1 MKKEWNDSEFDAA
14 FRKKVIDADLRFE
27 EAAWDKMEQKLQR
40 RDRVVFFRKAGAVC
54 LLLLIGFAGY
64 LMLNTHP
71 AKDAGRKLVKSRSA
85 TPAVVAVPETNTK
98 VNESTSADQS
108 GLVPALV
115 YSKGSPDKTVPPQ
128 VHVLVGKAAADSA
141 GKDSV
146 VQPEPQQVLVQLQAV
161 RPEKKSN
168 QADSG
173 IIASTGTGVLPA
185 AVASVVKKRKASRNK
200 ALPMRLSL
208 SIGPEFNSAAALIGG
223 KKGFSA
229 GLGFSLGIAKRVTL
243 QTGLK
248 YSMKDYAADNYAY
261 QFRNPRIKDLV
272 TKVDASCAVLEVPL
286 QASYTF
292 LDDASKSIDV
302 NVGVSSYFM
311 LKEDYTYRY
320 TEGSGI
326 SDRYQEYNNRNQHY
340 FGVADL
346 SATYYIKLKKERLQL
361 GLEPYVKIPL
371 TGVGEGKVNLKSSGL
386 SLKLRY
392 DLGKKNN

>member
-1 MKKEWNDSEFDAA
+1 MKKELNDSEFDAA
-14 FRKKVIDADLRFE
+14 FRKKVFDADLQFE
-27 EAAWDKMEQKLQR
+27 EAAWNKMEQKLRR
-40 RDRVVFFRKAGAVC
+40 RDRVVFFRKAGAIC

-64 LMLNTHP
+64 LVMNSNP
-71 AKDAGRKLVKSRSA
+71 AKDGGGKMVSSG
-85 TPAVVAVPETNTK
+85 PARTGAVAVPEAGIK
-98 VNESTSADQS
+98 AIEGTSAEQS
-108 GLVPALV
+108 ELLP
-115 YSKGSPDKTVPPQ
+115 
-128 VHVLVGKAAADSA
+128 VLTYTKRSGGRTNRLQANVLLGKASVDSA
-141 GKDSV
+141 RRDSL
-146 VQPEPQQVLVQLQAV
+146 VQPGAQQLLVQQEPVKPHSDL
-161 RPEKKSN
+161 N
-168 QADSG
+168 QADAEVT
-173 IIASTGTGVLPA
+173 ASAGTGVLPA
-185 AVASVVKKRKASRNK
+185 AVASVAKKTKTSRNRT
-200 ALPMRLSL
+200 LPMSLSL

-229 GLGFSLGIAKRVTL
+229 GLGFSLGVARRITL
-243 QTGLK
+243 QTGVK
-248 YSMKDYAADNYAY
+248 YSRKDYAADNYAY

-292 LDDASKSIDV
+292 WDDAGKSIDV

-326 SDRYQEYNNRNQHY
+326 GDRYQEYNNRNQHY

-346 SATYYIKLKKERLQL
+346 SATYYIKLKKEKLQL
-361 GLEPYVKIPL
+361 GLEPYVKLPL

>member
-14 FRKKVIDADLRFE
+14 FRKKVIDADLQFE

-64 LMLNTHP
+64 LMVNTHP

-85 TPAVVAVPETNTK
+85 GPAVVAVPETNTK

-115 YSKGSPDKTVPPQ
+115 YSKGSVDKT
-128 VHVLVGKAAADSA
+128 AADSV

-146 VQPEPQQVLVQLQAV
+146 VQPAPQQVLVQLQAV

-173 IIASTGTGVLPA
+173 ISASTGTDVLPA
-185 AVASVVKKRKASRNK
+185 AVASVVKKRKASRGS
-200 ALPMRLSL
+200 ALPMRLSF

-261 QFRNPRIKDLV
+261 QFRNPRVKDLV

-292 LDDASKSIDV
+292 WDDASKSIDV

-320 TEGSGI
+320 AEGSGI
-326 SDRYQEYNNRNQHY
+326 SDRYQEYSNRNQHY

-386 SLKLRY
+386 ALKLRY